1 MSPALSGHMSV
12 TETAAPLADPLVP
25 LLPLEGHAPD
35 PVALATWH
43 LALGATTAVEVPHD
57 LFALWLFP
65 TSGGVVLLGP
75 DALAQD
81 SVEVPV
87 PERHLL
93 QDQLYKLEE
102 VLRRAKYGSAIA
114 VPVRHEGRDVAVIL
128 LGSFQRAAFG
138 PVQALALKRLA
149 ARLVLSLAPLA
160 EVMSAASPHAALEPV
175 MTLETLPGH
184 IARAAAEAANG
195 PDLVRRLSGVI
206 YPLLPHD
213 RLEILASATV
223 EGWLVPLSGNAPRR
237 GTRSGSAADPFS
249 AILARFGNSPTLVID
264 DLTELD
270 EDEPWAIGSAGSEPQ
285 PARGV
290 LGARLD
296 IAGQRVGYL
305 LIGSVARAAYRPDD
319 EETLAVAGLL
329 VASRVAGFRLEA
341 EVAGLKAELDAVDT
355 PALPLI
361 RSAEALAATGHLG
374 EALSRFSEGMRGLLP
389 HERITLHLRWG
400 DEEIIALDPGAPR
413 PFADIPA
420 MPIDAFA
427 GAPVLR
433 GEREW
438 MVARVEDG
446 EELIV
451 PLTVAGRAVGTLGV
465 LARALG
471 DHRKAATTTR
481 MFANLLAPHLE
492 LIRRGASAGMGP
504 GARTSKAPAAVER

>member
-1 MSPALSGHMSV
+1 MPPALSGTMSV
-12 TETAAPLADPLVP
+12 ADTAAPQADPLVP
-25 LLPLEGHAPD
+25 LLPLEGRAPD

-43 LALGATTAVEVPHD
+43 LALASTTAVEVPHD

-81 SVEVPV
+81 SVDVPV
-87 PERHLL
+87 PQRHLL
-93 QDQLYKLEE
+93 QDQLYQLEE

-114 VPVRHEGRDVAVIL
+114 VPVRHEGRDVAVML

-149 ARLVLSLAPLA
+149 ARLVMSLAPLA
-160 EVMSAASPHAALEPV
+160 DLMSAAAPHAALEPV
-175 MTLETLPGH
+175 MTREALPGY
-184 IARAAAEAANG
+184 IARVAAEAANG

-237 GTRSGSAADPFS
+237 RTRSGSVTEPF
-249 AILARFGNSPTLVID
+249 AGILARFGDAPTLVLD
-264 DLTELD
+264 DLTELG
-270 EDEPWAIGSAGSEPQ
+270 EEGPWAIGSNGDEPR

-290 LGARLD
+290 LGARLEV
-296 IAGQRVGYL
+296 AGQCVGYL
-305 LIGSVARAAYRPDD
+305 LIASVAREAYRPDD

-329 VASRVAGFRLEA
+329 IASRVAGFRLGA
-341 EVAGLKAELDAVDT
+341 EVVGLKAELDAVDT

-374 EALSRFSEGMRGLLP
+374 EALGRFSEGMRGLLP

-400 DEEIIALDPGAPR
+400 DEEVIALDPGAPR

-420 MPIDAFA
+420 MPIDGFA

-433 GEREW
+433 AEREW
-438 MVARVEDG
+438 LVCQVDEG

-465 LARALG
+465 MARSLG
-471 DHRKAATTTR
+471 DHHKAATTAR

-504 GARTSKAPAAVER
+504 ANRSSKSPASAER

>member
-1 MSPALSGHMSV
+1 MSM
-12 TETAAPLADPLVP
+12 TEAAAHQADPLVP
-25 LLPLEGHAPD
+25 LLPLEGRAPD

-43 LALGATTAVEVPHD
+43 LALSATTAVEVSHD

-65 TSGGVVLLGP
+65 ASGGVVLLGP
-75 DALAQD
+75 EALAQD
-81 SVEVPV
+81 SVDVPV
-87 PERHLL
+87 PAGYLL
-93 QDQLYKLEE
+93 QDQLYQLEE

-114 VPVRHEGRDVAVIL
+114 VPVRDDGRDVGVIL

-149 ARLVLSLAPLA
+149 ARLVQSLAPLA
-160 EVMSAASPHAALEPV
+160 EVMSAAAPHAALEPT
-175 MTLETLPGH
+175 MSREALPGH
-184 IARAAAEAANG
+184 IARVAAEAANG

-237 GTRSGSAADPFS
+237 RTRSAGMTEPFS
-249 AILARFGNSPTLVID
+249 AILTRFGKAPTLVLD
-264 DLTELD
+264 DLTEID
-270 EDEPWAIGSAGSEPQ
+270 GDDPWAIGSGGNDSQ
-285 PARGV
+285 PARGI

-296 IAGQRVGYL
+296 VAGQVVGYL
-305 LIGSVARAAYRPDD
+305 LIGSVAQEAYRPDD
-319 EETLAVAGLL
+319 EETLAVAALL
-329 VASRVAGFRLEA
+329 ISSRVAGFRLGA
-341 EVAGLKAELDAVDT
+341 EVAGLKAELDTIDT

-361 RSAEALAATGHLG
+361 RAAEALAATGHLG
-374 EALSRFSEGMRGLLP
+374 EALGRFSEGMRGLLP

-400 DEEIIALDPGAPR
+400 EEEVITLDPGAPR
-413 PFADIPA
+413 PFADIPTIA
-420 MPIDAFA
+420 MDAFA

-438 MVARVEDG
+438 LVCRDGEDS

-465 LARALG
+465 LARPLG
-471 DHRKAATTTR
+471 DHRKAAATAR

-492 LIRRGASAGMGP
+492 LIRRGASSGIGP
-504 GARTSKAPAAVER
+504 GPRASKAPAALER